1 MFIKNQF
8 KIMNKLNNLNK
19 INNEINLN
27 KDFNDLNSS
36 KIKFLNNKIFYYFFY
51 IILALPSLF
60 LLINKY
66 PYFQIISV
74 ILIVI
79 ISLISFIFIK
89 SINSYSKIILGI
101 LLIIFIYFILSYF
114 FAGQSLKDFFKFSF
128 LRNDGNFFFCYIL
141 FFALSVP
148 FFNYK
153 ILSKFYFYFIFIS
166 FSIFAIIGIIEFY
179 TDYFK
184 LTVQMTE
191 QFAGRLFLALN
202 YAHNAT
208 GSVYAVVS
216 IFALIFFL
224 REKKKLL
231 KILYLFIL
239 FLCIMALFLTKS
251 RGSWLAFAV
260 GVIFVLWLN
269 YRSWK
274 KFLITLSAMIVAS
287 LPLIFFTGALKR
299 LLQIFNFSATATTTI
314 RLDLWSKAWYLF
326 SQSPI
331 FGVGFGRYNDIHIY
345 SFERIR
351 GICGFFALYLD
362 PNFIFDNAT
371 AHNSYLQF
379 LAETGVIGLFL
390 LMSFWIIC
398 LIITIRGFLK
408 VKDEFAKRVLL
419 SASSSIIVLFA
430 LSLTENYMSA
440 TTVMICISF
449 VVSVAI
455 GLFWEN
461 ELKDKKYYVNIN
473 NDLKIKA

>member
-1 MFIKNQF
+1 
-8 KIMNKLNNLNK
+8 
-19 INNEINLN
+19 
-27 KDFNDLNSS
+27 
-36 KIKFLNNKIFYYFFY
+36 
-51 IILALPSLF
+51 
-60 LLINKY
+60 
-66 PYFQIISV
+66 
-74 ILIVI
+74 
-79 ISLISFIFIK
+79 
-89 SINSYSKIILGI
+89 
-101 LLIIFIYFILSYF
+101 
-114 FAGQSLKDFFKFSF
+114 
-128 LRNDGNFFFCYIL
+128 
-141 FFALSVP
+141 
-148 FFNYK
+148 
-153 ILSKFYFYFIFIS
+153 
-166 FSIFAIIGIIEFY
+166 
-179 TDYFK
+179 
-184 LTVQMTE
+184 
-191 QFAGRLFLALN
+191 
-202 YAHNAT
+202 
-208 GSVYAVVS
+208 
-216 IFALIFFL
+216 
-224 REKKKLL
+224 
-231 KILYLFIL
+231 
-239 FLCIMALFLTKS
+239 MALFLTKS

-362 PNFIFDNAT
+362 PDFIFDNAT